1 MTGLGGLHI
10 DAQHVTDRNAL
21 VVAAG
26 GDENPPA
33 AHVDPK
39 PAPTIDDD
47 GLRLVTNAA
56 VRRQLYLGNV
66 GHSAPQSNVDGET
79 LHRSVL
85 LVNTYWCGD
94 AKFLFRYG
102 LIA

>member
-39 PAPTIDDD
+39 LAPTIDDD

-56 VRRQLYLGNV
+56 VGGQFYFYGI
-66 GHSAPQSNVDGET
+66 GHGGSLQ
-79 LHRSVL
+79 
-85 LVNTYWCGD
+85 
-94 AKFLFRYG
+94 
-102 LIA
+102 